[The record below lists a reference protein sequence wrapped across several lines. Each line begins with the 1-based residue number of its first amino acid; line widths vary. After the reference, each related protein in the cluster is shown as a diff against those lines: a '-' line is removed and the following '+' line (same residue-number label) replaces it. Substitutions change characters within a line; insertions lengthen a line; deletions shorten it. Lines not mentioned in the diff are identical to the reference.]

1 MFLST
6 TKGRD
11 ASKDT
16 PDLAGPLYRRRSSRN
31 RRNSGHRPGARGRYR
46 PRFDRSITKKGG
58 ILAWGLGFR
67 KQTPCKVDLPGG
79 AEGIQ
84 SVKAAPKKAPN
95 SRCEMFRTMVV
106 GAPKKERDAKIRKCS
121 YPAGCC
127 IPMVLHRCGPRN
139 VNVHY
144 PKARACA
151 REGDDTIS
159 FIRPA

>member
-95 SRCEMFRTMVV
+95 SR
-106 GAPKKERDAKIRKCS
+106 APTTIVRNISGLKKKETRKS
-121 YPAGCC
+121 GSVPTLRGVASLWCC
-127 IPMVLHRCGPRN
+127 IDAGP
-139 VNVHY
+139 
-144 PKARACA
+144 
-151 REGDDTIS
+151 ET
-159 FIRPA
+159 